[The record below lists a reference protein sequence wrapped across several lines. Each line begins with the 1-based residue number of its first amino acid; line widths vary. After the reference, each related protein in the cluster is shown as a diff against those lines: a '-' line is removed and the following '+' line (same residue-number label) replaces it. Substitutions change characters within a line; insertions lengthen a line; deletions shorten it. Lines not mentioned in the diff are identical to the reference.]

1 MDVEVKVTT
10 ASAEI
15 AATHESTKTTL
26 PVLVHTFIMIAMLMI
41 VSDPTKKQDDQDQV
55 RHGDATST
63 QREPKEIRPRGA
75 DGQQHNE
82 DIWET

>member
-41 VSDPTKKQDDQDQV
+41 VSDPTKKT
-55 RHGDATST
+55 R
-63 QREPKEIRPRGA
+63 
-75 DGQQHNE
+75 
-82 DIWET
+82 